1 MQIRDH
7 LHAVCGG
14 ELDAE
19 EHPPH
24 RLERAVHHGLRGTQG
39 SCGIFTGWIIVTIMV
54 MMIICI
60 IIITMMIMM
69 THHMWDIWG
78 LCMSYSV

>member
-24 RLERAVHHGLRGTQG
+24 RLERAVHHGLRGAARWSWFL
-39 SCGIFTGWIIVTIMV
+39 SCQDGQQVCETRIVEIVNIVT
-54 MMIICI
+54 
-60 IIITMMIMM
+60 
-69 THHMWDIWG
+69 W
-78 LCMSYSV
+78 

>member
-7 LHAVCGG
+7 LHVVCGG

-19 EHPPH
+19 EHPPN

-39 SCGIFTGWIIVTIMV
+39 CSWIFPGQIPLYKNGDSAW
-54 MMIICI
+54 
-60 IIITMMIMM
+60 
-69 THHMWDIWG
+69 
-78 LCMSYSV
+78 SAE

>member
-7 LHAVCGG
+7 LHVVCGG

-24 RLERAVHHGLRGTQG
+24 RLERAVHHGLRGAQG
-39 SCGIFTGWIIVTIMV
+39 GGWLLLGEMKTF
-54 MMIICI
+54 
-60 IIITMMIMM
+60 
-69 THHMWDIWG
+69 DK
-78 LCMSYSV
+78 

>member
-24 RLERAVHHGLRGTQG
+24 RLERAVHHGLRGAQG
-39 SCGIFTGWIIVTIMV
+39 GGWLPVPVMTGIGW
-54 MMIICI
+54 
-60 IIITMMIMM
+60 
-69 THHMWDIWG
+69 D
-78 LCMSYSV
+78 